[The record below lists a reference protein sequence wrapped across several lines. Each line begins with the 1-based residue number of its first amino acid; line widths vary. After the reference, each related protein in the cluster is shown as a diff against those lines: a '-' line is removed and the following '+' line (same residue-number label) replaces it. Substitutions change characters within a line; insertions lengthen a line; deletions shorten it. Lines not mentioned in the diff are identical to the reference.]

1 MLSFNWDEDKNNANI
16 AKHGVSFK
24 EAHSVFYDENAIEF
38 FDDSHSNA
46 EDRYILLGFS
56 NHLRLLVVC
65 HCLRKKDSVIRLIS
79 ARKATKSESKYYRG
93 ESYER

>member
-16 AKHGVSFK
+16 ANHGVSFK
-24 EAHSVFYDENAIEF
+24 EARSVFYDENAIEF

>member
-16 AKHGVSFK
+16 AKHVVSFK
-24 EAHSVFYDENAIEF
+24 EAHSVFYDESAIEF

-65 HCLRKKDSVIRLIS
+65 HCLRKNDSVIRLILKR
-79 ARKATKSESKYYRG
+79 AREAEPTSWFRFRCE
-93 ESYER
+93 